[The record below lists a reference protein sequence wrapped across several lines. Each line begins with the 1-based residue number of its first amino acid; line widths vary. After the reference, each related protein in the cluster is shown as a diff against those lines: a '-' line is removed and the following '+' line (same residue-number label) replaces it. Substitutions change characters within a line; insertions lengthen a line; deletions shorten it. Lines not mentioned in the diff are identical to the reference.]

1 MKMYKLIIEKENI
14 KELDLYIKASKYQRA
29 LRTIL
34 DHLRSL
40 SKYDDMDVVNIEE
53 IRETIKQFLEDE
65 GVSIEDLWE

>member
-1 MKMYKLIIEKENI
+1 MYKLIIEKENI
-14 KELDLYIKASKYQRA
+14 KELDLYIKASKYQSA

>member
-1 MKMYKLIIEKENI
+1 MYKLIIEKENI